1 MRRVPCGGSHGA
13 GYGEGGMAEK
23 KAEQTDVAQAE
34 AASRNRRRSNR
45 QAVDPVIPDAIG
57 RQLRAF
63 YQEVANEPVP
73 DRFTELLNRLAE
85 EQDNVDCEKDGSE

>member
-1 MRRVPCGGSHGA
+1 
-13 GYGEGGMAEK
+13 MAEK